1 MATQT
6 ISAAGPKI
14 RTKLPGPKA
23 QAVLQGDAQ
32 YISPSYTR
40 SYPLVAK
47 RGRGVIVEDVD
58 GNEFLDF
65 SAGIAVVSTGHCHP
79 KVVAAIQKQAAEL
92 IHMSGTDFYYES
104 MITLAQRLGKIAP
117 MSGPVRAYYGNSGTE
132 AVEAAMKL
140 ARYHT
145 KRQGII
151 AFYGAFHGRTM
162 GALSLTASKTQQRRR
177 FFPLVPGVAHVP
189 YPNVYRKPEGM
200 TAEEHIAE
208 CVGFIEDRVFKTIMP
223 PEECAAIFIEPIQG
237 EGGYLPAPTE
247 FMRELRRICDKHGI
261 LLVADEV
268 QSGAGRSGK
277 WWAIQHTGVEPDIIT
292 IAKGI
297 ASGMPLGVMLARA
310 ELMDWVPGSHASTF
324 GGNPVCIEAAMATMD
339 VLESE
344 AIKNA
349 EVVGSHMMKRLSSW
363 VKTHPM
369 VGDVRGR
376 GLMIGVEIVKDKKT
390 KAIAHDER
398 DRIVEL
404 AFERGLLFL
413 GAGENSIRLAPPL
426 VVTQEQAD
434 IAMDVLE
441 AVHRHRGKRAVVSKS
456 RSAARE
462 PYRNENA
469 CGTDNVLRA
478 FSFLPHLHLGL
489 SKNLR
494 YDSDPSLRFGIP
506 EEALREASE
515 NVRHANPPR
524 TSRSRFL
531 REAHDPQRFRTTAP
545 SHRTPW

>member
-1 MATQT
+1 
-6 ISAAGPKI
+6 
-14 RTKLPGPKA
+14 
-23 QAVLQGDAQ
+23 
-32 YISPSYTR
+32 
-40 SYPLVAK
+40 
-47 RGRGVIVEDVD
+47 
-58 GNEFLDF
+58 
-65 SAGIAVVSTGHCHP
+65 
-79 KVVAAIQKQAAEL
+79 
-92 IHMSGTDFYYES
+92 
-104 MITLAQRLGKIAP
+104 
-117 MSGPVRAYYGNSGTE
+117 MSGPIRAYYGNSGTE

-162 GALSLTASKTQQRRR
+162 GALSLTASKAQQRRR
-177 FFPLVPGVAHVP
+177 FFPVVPGVAHVP

-339 VLESE
+339 VLECE

-349 EVVGSHMMKRLSSW
+349 EVVGAHMMKRLSGW

-426 VVTQEQAD
+426 VVTSGTSGHRHGRAGR
-434 IAMDVLE
+434 
-441 AVHRHRGKRAVVSKS
+441 VHRHRGERAVSSYIPK
-456 RSAARE
+456 RSEGALSQKCLRD
-462 PYRNENA
+462 R
-469 CGTDNVLRA
+469 NVLRA
-478 FSFLPHLHLGL
+478 FLLTNYILP
-489 SKNLR
+489 R
-494 YDSDPSLRFGIP
+494 YFGTIVIPRRLGIP
-506 EEALREASE
+506 EKLC
-515 NVRHANPPR
+515 
-524 TSRSRFL
+524 SRF
-531 REAHDPQRFRTTAP
+531 RKCQAP
-545 SHRTPW
+545 